1 LRSALALSRR
11 DAAKA
16 PAELEPAVPYEASGI
31 TLALY
36 PVYLRGEAE
45 LAAKRGKEAAEA
57 YQKIGEYRGVVAN
70 GLPAALARLGL
81 ARAYALSGDTAN
93 AKIAYQDFL
102 APWKDADPD
111 VPVLKQ
117 AKSEYAALH

>member
-1 LRSALALSRR
+1 MRSALALSRR

-81 ARAYALSGDTAN
+81 ARAYALSAVR
-93 AKIAYQDFL
+93 IAPNRSPSL
-102 APWKDADPD
+102 NGLRRRGSGPAWPTR
-111 VPVLKQ
+111 
-117 AKSEYAALH
+117 